1 MGIPARCTH
10 EPVWLPGAWR
20 RRFEVMTRTDTAP
33 LRAWLGLLVI
43 LGPVLLVAMDG
54 SVLFLAMP
62 AITAALTPTADQSLW
77 ILDSYGFA
85 VGALLIAFGALGD
98 RYGRLRLLLTGAT
111 VFGIASAAAAF
122 APGPEILIGLRVLMG
137 VAGATLLPSALAILS
152 TLFADPRQRA
162 QAIGVFA
169 ATFAAGFALGPIVAG
184 QLLTRF
190 WWGSVLLINLPVL
203 LVFLVLAPLLLRE
216 VREARTGRVDVA
228 SVLASAAGL
237 LLTMYAVKHA
247 AAAGPSGSGLGA
259 GFVGLALLTWFA
271 RRQSRIAN
279 PLVDFGLFRNPVF
292 AIAIVTGFLPLA
304 AWSAT
309 AYLASAYLQSVLG
322 LSVARAA
329 LLAVPG
335 AVVLTVA
342 AVLTPV
348 VVGRT
353 GRSAALIGA
362 HFFIAAGLFLLLFA
376 GTGGG
381 TGWYVASTAVA
392 GIGYGISFSVVADI
406 AVAAVPPA
414 RAGSAAAL
422 AETGN
427 ELGNAVGIAVFGSLA
442 ALLFRLT
449 GPELAP
455 TLGETA
461 QVAGIAPAALADAR
475 AAFVTGLH
483 AVAAVAGVLHV
494 VLGVVAVRVL
504 SAQLGHPRRHHLG
517 DIEQVVGRRHRD
529 AVQGVQAVG
538 AGDGEHGR
546 DPRRR
551 AGVQRAGADGGG
563 DAGLEDAG
571 GGVEELIAQDAQGAP
586 DVGVGVGLAPHDHPQ
601 HRGMV
606 VAQVDG
612 GVEVDQ
618 AGGGITGRDDGV
630 QIVERAAGH
639 AFAHER
645 GQDRVLG
652 GEVVEDQSLGHTGG
666 RGQRGGRGGV
676 EALGGEQGFGGIQ
689 DELPGVAIALGVA
702 APDASVRHQ

>member
-1 MGIPARCTH
+1 
-10 EPVWLPGAWR
+10 
-20 RRFEVMTRTDTAP
+20 MTRSDTAP

-85 VGALLIAFGALGD
+85 VGALLVAFGALGD
-98 RYGRLRLLLTGAT
+98 RYGRLRLLLTGAS

-122 APGPEILIGLRVLMG
+122 APNPEILIGLRVLMG

-184 QLLTRF
+184 QLLTPF

-216 VREARTGRVDVA
+216 VREAGTGRVDVA
-228 SVLASAAGL
+228 SVFASAAGL

-247 AAAGPSGSGLGA
+247 AAAGLSGSGLGA
-259 GFVGLALLTWFA
+259 GVVGLALLTWFA
-271 RRQSRIAN
+271 RRQSRIPN

-353 GRSAALIGA
+353 GRSAALIGS
-362 HFFIAAGLFLLLFA
+362 HLFIAAGLFLLLFA

-427 ELGNAVGIAVFGSLA
+427 ELGNAIGIAVFGSLA
-442 ALLFRLT
+442 ALLFRVT
-449 GPELAP
+449 GPEVAP

-461 QVAGIAPAALADAR
+461 QMAGITPAVLADAR

-483 AVAAVAGVLHV
+483 AVAAVAGGLHLA
-494 VLGVVAVRVL
+494 LGVVAVRVL
-504 SAQLGHPRRHHLG
+504 R
-517 DIEQVVGRRHRD
+517 
-529 AVQGVQAVG
+529 
-538 AGDGEHGR
+538 
-546 DPRRR
+546 
-551 AGVQRAGADGGG
+551 
-563 DAGLEDAG
+563 
-571 GGVEELIAQDAQGAP
+571 
-586 DVGVGVGLAPHDHPQ
+586 
-601 HRGMV
+601 
-606 VAQVDG
+606 
-612 GVEVDQ
+612 
-618 AGGGITGRDDGV
+618 TGRNA
-630 QIVERAAGH
+630 IAA
-639 AFAHER
+639 AA
-645 GQDRVLG
+645 D
-652 GEVVEDQSLGHTGG
+652 
-666 RGQRGGRGGV
+666 
-676 EALGGEQGFGGIQ
+676 
-689 DELPGVAIALGVA
+689 DELPAV
-702 APDASVRHQ
+702 PVRGARA